1 MASSPMGQLEFHS
14 MLPPW
19 DNQVPNMELAAD
31 RTKAT
36 SQYYGFE
43 AVPGK
48 VGFIRD
54 FVKLGPDGVEEHLP
68 EALCVPQN
76 YWVSLCIIDWSTS
89 IHQYL
94 HSCMVELAGSSSN
107 KARKAACVEF
117 ESVRAEIQSGTQV
130 DVVGSLNELVW
141 REWNNW
147 IEVEVPVEET
157 SSGATVQKMAFGALF
172 ISNGGFIAS
181 EDDWSE
187 DENVMLYLWPDGSWP
202 SPQANMAQGPSPWWR
217 GGINVDRLQMAK
229 ELSVRLLPKD
239 SRPKGK
245 AKSKSKT
252 RAPKDTP
259 IPKSKG
265 KGKLKVDPT
274 SERDGEGL
282 PALEANDEQLVDT
295 MLKVRPKPK
304 QEPQDRHVGLAER
317 KQQRSGEWLKKEEA
331 KPQEEEEARRRKEE
345 EEEGEKLKAENQK
358 RKEERSRKVE
368 EERRKVE
375 EDHER
380 QRKRDEEAKRQED
393 DEARR
398 RKEEEEEGEAKGG
411 KAEAQGRKVEEDHER
426 QRKRDEEAKRQEDDE
441 ARCRKEE
448 KEEKLKA
455 EKRKRKDERSRK
467 KEEERRKEVEE
478 EEEEEKLTA
487 EKRKPKAEREEGKRQ
502 AEEDDDGRGREREMD
517 SKTQE
522 EEAEEDKME
531 KQDQSRHAV
540 EVNGTGMESDEEG
553 RQKKKRGGKQPG
565 RTKSG
570 DLDGKDDG
578 GEDNGKL
585 LSPVDRDGTLRGHAL
600 GTVIAWVEEQIL
612 ANRGTT
618 GRLEARIAAANQDQ
632 ESGGRDKIALARS
645 EINRLSSMQIKAR
658 ADLKEYST
666 LHEWIAEHVLADR
679 DDTIT
684 VEEKEAFK
692 ERVLEIHP
700 KALDSPL
707 AVRNASNALSS
718 LRQGL
723 PKRSSMQHSAAVT
736 PTPSSGIS
744 KRSHSTPDKVAKR
757 QKTSHPAKEDQAP
770 AVEMNLKNT
779 VISQMSS
786 RAAQH
791 PTQRRTNIE
800 ILRDPSPILYRKG
813 RSSEQSSECQEPKVV
828 VSRQAMGQEQLRS
841 MLAVLEPIVLEGRL
855 EDYFGGR
862 NTDTRGL
869 QVEGQNSEANLLRRL
884 VDFVDINIEDRLRT
898 VVRLCGPMND
908 RVLVRDGFPPGWRP
922 EIGVD
927 YPTAVQHVT
936 EKPGELPLEDYILG
950 QNQLKL
956 ASAIGDLVDLA
967 KTAKRLK
974 EPLAGERLS
983 TSPRDSKG
991 STDRHSVP
999 TGMLSMEVG
1008 PAVKWQASTVKNGKG
1023 RVVPLHSR
1031 VSMPPE
1037 VGPCA
1042 QRTSIDTSDFWGDS
1056 GDPLGD
1062 IGGGSGQDGA
1072 DIHELF
1078 MIDMAPPSESTPAFS
1093 SPPMPPLQLCYD
1105 YPTTLAGLIRT
1116 ALDDMHFITSEINAT
1131 ETIDLT
1137 EYFLCWGRWQDWPI
1151 VKGVLEEW
1159 AGTQRVKFRELSHAL
1174 LNKDVL
1180 ARIHDDPG
1188 HPPKLSTGQ

>member
-282 PALEANDEQLVDT
+282 PALKDNDKQLVDT
-295 MLKVRPKPK
+295 MLKVRPKQK
-304 QEPQDRHVGLAER
+304 QEPQDHHVGLAER
-317 KQQRSGEWLKKEEA
+317 KQQQSGEWLKKEEA

-393 DEARR
+393 NEARR
-398 RKEEEEEGEAKGG
+398 RKEEEEEG
-411 KAEAQGRKVEEDHER
+411 
-426 QRKRDEEAKRQEDDE
+426 
-441 ARCRKEE
+441 
-448 KEEKLKA
+448 
-455 EKRKRKDERSRK
+455 
-467 KEEERRKEVEE
+467 
-478 EEEEEKLTA
+478 EEEEKLTA

-974 EPLAGERLS
+974 EPLAGGKYKYVYNLWERERGAAGWRGRRQHGPRRPLVWGPAAQEVQWRQREWARARVRDVVLAASTKS
-983 TSPRDSKG
+983 TSC
-991 STDRHSVP
+991 ST
-999 TGMLSMEVG
+999 TAL
-1008 PAVKWQASTVKNGKG
+1008 
-1023 RVVPLHSR
+1023 
-1031 VSMPPE
+1031 
-1037 VGPCA
+1037 
-1042 QRTSIDTSDFWGDS
+1042 
-1056 GDPLGD
+1056 
-1062 IGGGSGQDGA
+1062 
-1072 DIHELF
+1072 
-1078 MIDMAPPSESTPAFS
+1078 
-1093 SPPMPPLQLCYD
+1093 
-1105 YPTTLAGLIRT
+1105 LIRKGEDLLRLEHNEHGE
-1116 ALDDMHFITSEINAT
+1116 ARVAADDASSYIITTSPQEMMLR
-1131 ETIDLT
+1131 ED
-1137 EYFLCWGRWQDWPI
+1137 
-1151 VKGVLEEW
+1151 KG
-1159 AGTQRVKFRELSHAL
+1159 TS
-1174 LNKDVL
+1174 
-1180 ARIHDDPG
+1180 
-1188 HPPKLSTGQ
+1188 